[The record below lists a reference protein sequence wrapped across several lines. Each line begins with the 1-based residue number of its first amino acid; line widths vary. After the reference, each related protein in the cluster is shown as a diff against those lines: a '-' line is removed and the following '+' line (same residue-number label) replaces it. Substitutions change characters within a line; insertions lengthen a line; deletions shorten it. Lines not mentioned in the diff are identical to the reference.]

1 MKRACCVVLIGAA
14 CVSSLAQ
21 VTESRSQSAKPA
33 QTAATDT
40 APRTP
45 GHQQAPR
52 PATGSARY
60 SSYAAAGGYSH
71 QHESFWSFWLR
82 QFNPRNIDYGAW
94 IEERRQ
100 MFLRQA
106 GENPYFWFCFWE
118 LAALCFLFLWIAKER
133 MDRKDMEWEAA
144 GCMADLANYAD
155 YCKRDAQEA
164 IRRHNEH
171 VEVCNRVIES
181 AETGRPMNAS
191 GNEEQWKA
199 ELERLRIDL
208 AEKTADNSRLKAELE
223 QRSATVADLSTRVD
237 ELAKQSG
244 KANAGSASPNLD
256 LVARVNRLTT
266 EVQALRDE
274 NSRLKRANQN
284 ASSGERVR

>member
-1 MKRACCVVLIGAA
+1 
-14 CVSSLAQ
+14 
-21 VTESRSQSAKPA
+21 
-33 QTAATDT
+33 
-40 APRTP
+40 
-45 GHQQAPR
+45 
-52 PATGSARY
+52 
-60 SSYAAAGGYSH
+60 
-71 QHESFWSFWLR
+71 
-82 QFNPRNIDYGAW
+82 
-94 IEERRQ
+94 
-100 MFLRQA
+100 
-106 GENPYFWFCFWE
+106 
-118 LAALCFLFLWIAKER
+118 

-144 GCMADLANYAD
+144 GCMADLENYTE

-191 GNEEQWKA
+191 GNAEQWKA

-208 AEKTADNSRLKAELE
+208 AEKTAENSRMKAELE
-223 QRSATVADLSTRVD
+223 QRSAAVADLSTRVD

-244 KANAGSASPNLD
+244 KVNAGSASPNLD

-266 EVQALRDE
+266 EVQALREE